1 MKSKAEVAAT
11 VKTFVTDLKT
21 YWNHPRPGE
30 YVSNK
35 EFLFFA
41 LGSGG
46 SNNAQYTG
54 GNLSFAASCLF
65 VGAIYGLRM
74 MDFAMLGI
82 VNMVLN
88 YLFQPISMIITDNL
102 GRPPKKTMRMIHG
115 ASLAFVVVGIACFFV
130 PQAPFES
137 FMPALPQVL
146 GTKFLVQVLST
157 YYNIL
162 VYRTLSPKFGKY
174 RCWIV
179 AGILPYMAVL
189 MLLVLFPYNQLSYN
203 DKFWVMNLMFAIW
216 GTFGSCFAQA
226 NNVQNVITPNT
237 NERTRIISIGSFIS
251 GLFPSIY
258 NIIWP
263 VAAAAVGGLTN
274 IRTYRLIVPIM
285 VLAMVPFTLF
295 LAFGCKDRVIQEQD
309 HKPEVNMR
317 KGFKEVLRNK
327 YLWITNIST
336 WITTFSTGA
345 INIVNMLIIYSMR
358 QDWFQGIM
366 SSILGTAYTPGMLLS
381 PWLIKK
387 FGKKRLMLFCKYM
400 NVFCSLLSVAGVYMN
415 SLVIIV
421 ISQYLATMLGSVMT
435 IITTSMS
442 ADIWDYQQYI
452 SGERLDGCMGIFSYL
467 ASPVTTLAAMVVPT
481 LYGLFGFTS
490 DWNILFDGGIRNR
503 IFIVTIVLTALTG
516 LLSAIPY
523 HFYDMTEQRHEEMMD
538 ELRKRAEAKDR
549 DQVQEASQTSENAA
563 ESV

>member
-1 MKSKAEVAAT
+1 MKSKAEIVGT
-11 VKTFVTDLKT
+11 VKTFVKDLKT
-21 YWNHPRPGE
+21 YWDKPRPGE

-35 EFLFFA
+35 EFLYFI

-46 SNNAQYTG
+46 SNNAMNTG
-54 GNLSFAASCLF
+54 ANLTFTASCLF

-74 MDFAMLGI
+74 MDFAMLGV

-88 YLFQPISMIITDNL
+88 YLFQPITMIITDNL
-102 GRPPKKTMRMIHG
+102 GRPPKKTMRLINW

-130 PQAPFES
+130 PQTPFEG
-137 FMPALPQVL
+137 FMPALPQVI
-146 GTKFLVQVLST
+146 GTKFLVQVLTT

-162 VYRTLSPKFGKY
+162 VYRKLSPKFGKY
-174 RCWIV
+174 RCWVV
-179 AGILPYMAVL
+179 AGILPYMVVL
-189 MLLVLFPYNQLSYN
+189 MLLVLFPYNELSYN
-203 DKFWVMNLMFAIW
+203 DKFWVMNLMFAVW
-216 GTFGSCFAQA
+216 TTFATCFAQSA
-226 NNVQNVITPNT
+226 NVQNVITPNT

-251 GLFPSIY
+251 SLLPSIY

-263 VAAAAVGGLTN
+263 VAAAAAGGLTS
-274 IRTYRLIVPIM
+274 IRTYRIVLPIM
-285 VLAMVPFTLF
+285 LFAMVPFTLF
-295 LAFGCKDRVIQEQD
+295 LAFGCKDRVIQEED
-309 HKPEVNMR
+309 HKPEINMR

-327 YLWITNIST
+327 YLWITNVSS

-345 INIVNMLIIYSMR
+345 INIVNMLIIYAMR
-358 QDWFQGIM
+358 QDWFMGIM
-366 SSILGTAYTPGMLLS
+366 STILGTAYTPGMLLS

-400 NVFCSLLSVAGVYMN
+400 TVACSLLSVAGVYMN

-421 ISQYLATMLGSVMT
+421 ISQYLVTMLASVMSIVT
-435 IITTSMS
+435 PSMT

-452 SGERLDGCMGIFSYL
+452 SGERLDGCMGIFGYL
-467 ASPVTTLAAMVVPT
+467 ASPVTTVAAMVVPT
-481 LYGLFGFTS
+481 IYGMFGFTS
-490 DWNILFDGGIRNR
+490 DWNILFDGDIRNR
-503 IFIVTIVLTALTG
+503 IFIVTIVLTAVTG

-538 ELRKRAEAKDR
+538 ELRARAEVKNHEHAQPETADNI
-549 DQVQEASQTSENAA
+549 T

>member
-21 YWNHPRPGE
+21 YWNKPRPGE

-35 EFLFFA
+35 EFLFFV

-54 GNLSFAASCLF
+54 GNLTFTASCLF

-115 ASLAFVVVGIACFFV
+115 ASLAFVVAGIACFFI
-130 PQAPFES
+130 PQTPFES

-146 GTKFLVQVLST
+146 GTKFLVQVLTT

-162 VYRTLSPKFGKY
+162 VYRMLSPKFGKY

-179 AGILPYMAVL
+179 AGILPYMATM
-189 MLLVLFPYNQLSYN
+189 MLLVLFPYNRLSYN

-216 GTFGSCFAQA
+216 STFGSCFAQA

-285 VLAMVPFTLF
+285 VLVMVPFTLF

-309 HKPEVNMR
+309 HKPEINMR

-400 NVFCSLLSVAGVYMN
+400 NVLCSLLSVAGVYMN
-415 SLVIIV
+415 SLVLIV

-435 IITTSMS
+435 IITTSMN

-481 LYGLFGFTS
+481 IYGLFGFTS

-549 DQVQEASQTSENAA
+549 SHVQDKTQTSESAA

>member
-1 MKSKAEVAAT
+1 MKSKAEIVGT
-11 VKTFVTDLKT
+11 LKTFVTDLKT
-21 YWNHPRPGE
+21 YWDKPRPGE

-35 EFLFFA
+35 EFLYFI

-46 SNNAQYTG
+46 SNNAMNTG
-54 GNLSFAASCLF
+54 ANLTFTASCLF

-74 MDFAMLGI
+74 MNFAMLGV

-88 YLFQPISMIITDNL
+88 YLFQPITMIITDNL
-102 GRPPKKTMRMIHG
+102 GRPPKKTMRLINW

-130 PQAPFES
+130 PQTPFEG
-137 FMPALPQVL
+137 FMPALPQVI
-146 GTKFLVQVLST
+146 GTKFLVQVLTT

-162 VYRTLSPKFGKY
+162 VYRKLSPKFGKY
-174 RCWIV
+174 RCWVV
-179 AGILPYMAVL
+179 AGILPYMVVL
-189 MLLVLFPYNQLSYN
+189 MLLVLFPYNELSYN
-203 DKFWVMNLMFAIW
+203 DKFWVMNLMFAVW
-216 GTFGSCFAQA
+216 TTFATCFAQSA
-226 NNVQNVITPNT
+226 NVQNVITPNT

-251 GLFPSIY
+251 SLLPSIY

-263 VAAAAVGGLTN
+263 VAAAAAGGLTS
-274 IRTYRLIVPIM
+274 IRTYRIVLPIM
-285 VLAMVPFTLF
+285 LFAMVPFTLF
-295 LAFGCKDRVIQEQD
+295 LAFGCKDRVIQEED
-309 HKPEVNMR
+309 HKPEINMR

-327 YLWITNIST
+327 YLWITNVSS

-345 INIVNMLIIYSMR
+345 INIVNMLIIYAMR
-358 QDWFQGIM
+358 QDWFMGIM
-366 SSILGTAYTPGMLLS
+366 STILGTAYTPGMLLS

-400 NVFCSLLSVAGVYMN
+400 TVACSLLSVAGVYMN

-421 ISQYLATMLGSVMT
+421 ISQYLVTMLASVMSIVT
-435 IITTSMS
+435 PSMT

-452 SGERLDGCMGIFSYL
+452 SGERLDGCMGIFGYL
-467 ASPVTTLAAMVVPT
+467 ASPVTTVAAMVVPT
-481 LYGLFGFTS
+481 IYGMFGFTS
-490 DWNILFDGGIRNR
+490 DWNILFDGDIRNR
-503 IFIVTIVLTALTG
+503 IFIVTIVLTAVTG

-538 ELRKRAEAKDR
+538 ELRARAEVKNHEHAQPETADNI
-549 DQVQEASQTSENAA
+549 T

>member
-1 MKSKAEVAAT
+1 MKTRAEITAG
-11 VKTFVTDLKT
+11 VKTFFTDLKT
-21 YWNHPRPGE
+21 YWNKPRPGE

-35 EFLFFA
+35 EFLYFV

-54 GNLSFAASCLF
+54 GNLSFTAGCLF
-65 VGAIYGLRM
+65 VGAIYGLKM

-82 VNMVLN
+82 VNMILN
-88 YLFQPISMIITDNL
+88 YLFQPITMIITDNL
-102 GRPPKKTMRMIHG
+102 GRPPKKTMRLINF
-115 ASLAFVVVGIACFFV
+115 ATFVFAAVGIICFFI
-130 PQAPFES
+130 PQALFEG

-146 GTKFLVQVLST
+146 GTKFLVQVITT

-162 VYRTLSPKFGKY
+162 VYRKLSLKFGKY

-189 MLLVLFPYNQLSYN
+189 LLLVMFPYNQLSYN
-203 DKFWVMNLMFAIW
+203 DKFWVMNLMFAVW
-216 GTFGSCFAQA
+216 TAFSTCFAQA
-226 NNVQNVITPNT
+226 PSVQNVITPNT

-251 GLFPSIY
+251 GLFPSLY

-274 IRTYRLIVPIM
+274 IRTYRIILPIM
-285 VLAMVPFTLF
+285 ILAMVPFTLF
-295 LAFGCKDRVIQEQD
+295 LAFGCKDRVIQEED
-309 HKPEVNMR
+309 HKPEINMK

-327 YLWITNIST
+327 YLWITNTST
-336 WITTFSTGA
+336 WITTFSSGA
-345 INIVNMLIIYSMR
+345 INIVNMLIIYAMR
-358 QDWFQGIM
+358 QDWFMGIM

-400 NVFCSLLSVAGVYMN
+400 NVVCSLLSVAGVYLN

-435 IITTSMS
+435 IITTSMN

-467 ASPVTTLAAMVVPT
+467 ASPVTTLAAMVVPAI
-481 LYGLFGFTS
+481 YAMFGFTS
-490 DWNILFDGGIRNR
+490 DWNILFDGDIRNR
-503 IFIVTIVLTALTG
+503 IFIVTIVLTAATG

-523 HFYDMTEQRHEEMMD
+523 HFYDLTEKRHEEMMD
-538 ELRKRAEAKDR
+538 ELRARAQSKNL
-549 DQVQEASQTSENAA
+549 ENMRTETELLENNA
-563 ESV
+563 EYV

>member
-189 MLLVLFPYNQLSYN
+189 MLLVLFPYNRHSYN

-503 IFIVTIVLTALTG
+503 I
-516 LLSAIPY
+516 LS
-523 HFYDMTEQRHEEMMD
+523 
-538 ELRKRAEAKDR
+538 
-549 DQVQEASQTSENAA
+549 
-563 ESV
+563 

>member
-189 MLLVLFPYNQLSYN
+189 MLLVLFPYNRLSYN

-400 NVFCSLLSVAGVYMN
+400 NVFCTLLSVAGVYMN

-516 LLSAIPY
+516 LLSAVPY
-523 HFYDMTEQRHEEMMD
+523 HFYDLTEQRHEEMMD

-549 DQVQEASQTSENAA
+549 GQVQEASQSSESAA

>member
-400 NVFCSLLSVAGVYMN
+400 NVLCSLLSVAGVYMN

-516 LLSAIPY
+516 LLSAVPY
-523 HFYDMTEQRHEEMMD
+523 HFYDLTEQRHEEMMD

-549 DQVQEASQTSENAA
+549 GQVQEASQSSESAA

>member
-1 MKSKAEVAAT
+1 MKSKAEIVGT

-21 YWNHPRPGE
+21 YWDKPRPGE

-35 EFLFFA
+35 EFLYFI

-46 SNNAQYTG
+46 SNNAMNTG
-54 GNLSFAASCLF
+54 ANLTFTASCLF

-74 MDFAMLGI
+74 MDFAMLGV

-88 YLFQPISMIITDNL
+88 YLFQPITMIITDNL
-102 GRPPKKTMRMIHG
+102 GRPPKKTMRLINW

-130 PQAPFES
+130 PQTPFES
-137 FMPALPQVL
+137 FMPALPQVI
-146 GTKFLVQVLST
+146 GTKFLVQVLTT

-162 VYRTLSPKFGKY
+162 VYRKLSPKFGKY
-174 RCWIV
+174 RCWVV
-179 AGILPYMAVL
+179 AGILPYMVVL
-189 MLLVLFPYNQLSYN
+189 MLLVLFPYNELSYN
-203 DKFWVMNLMFAIW
+203 DKFWVMNLMFAVW
-216 GTFGSCFAQA
+216 TTFATCFAQSA
-226 NNVQNVITPNT
+226 NVQNVITPNT

-251 GLFPSIY
+251 SLLPSIY

-263 VAAAAVGGLTN
+263 VAAAAAGGLTS
-274 IRTYRLIVPIM
+274 IRTYRIVLPIM
-285 VLAMVPFTLF
+285 LFAMVPFTLF
-295 LAFGCKDRVIQEQD
+295 LAFGCKDRVIQEED
-309 HKPEVNMR
+309 HKPEINMR

-327 YLWITNIST
+327 YLWITNVSS
-336 WITTFSTGA
+336 WITTFSAGA
-345 INIVNMLIIYSMR
+345 INIVNMLIIYAMR
-358 QDWFQGIM
+358 QDWFMGIM
-366 SSILGTAYTPGMLLS
+366 STILGTAYTPGMLLS

-400 NVFCSLLSVAGVYMN
+400 TVACSLLSVAGVYMN

-421 ISQYLATMLGSVMT
+421 ISQYLVTMLASVMSIVT
-435 IITTSMS
+435 PSMT

-452 SGERLDGCMGIFSYL
+452 SGERLDGCMGIFGYL
-467 ASPVTTLAAMVVPT
+467 ASPVTTVAAMVVPT
-481 LYGLFGFTS
+481 IYGMFGFTS
-490 DWNILFDGGIRNR
+490 DWNILFDGDIRNR
-503 IFIVTIVLTALTG
+503 IFIVTIVLTAVTG

-538 ELRKRAEAKDR
+538 ELRARAEVKNHEHAQPETADNI
-549 DQVQEASQTSENAA
+549 T

>member
-1 MKSKAEVAAT
+1 MKSKAEVTAT

-516 LLSAIPY
+516 LLSAVPY
-523 HFYDMTEQRHEEMMD
+523 HFYDLTEQRHEEMMD

>member
-21 YWNHPRPGE
+21 YWNKPRPGE

-35 EFLFFA
+35 EFLFFV

-54 GNLSFAASCLF
+54 GNLTFTASCLF
-65 VGAIYGLRM
+65 IGAIYGLRM

-88 YLFQPISMIITDNL
+88 YLFQPITMIITDNL

-115 ASLAFVVVGIACFFV
+115 ASLAFVVAGIACFFI

-146 GTKFLVQVLST
+146 GTKFLVQVLTT

-162 VYRTLSPKFGKY
+162 VYRMLSPKFGKY

-179 AGILPYMAVL
+179 AGILPYMATM

-309 HKPEVNMR
+309 HKPEINMR

-400 NVFCSLLSVAGVYMN
+400 NVLCSLLSVAGVYMN
-415 SLVIIV
+415 SLVLIV

-435 IITTSMS
+435 IITTSMN

-481 LYGLFGFTS
+481 IYGLFGFTS

-549 DQVQEASQTSENAA
+549 SHVQDKTQTSESAA

>member
-115 ASLAFVVVGIACFFV
+115 ASLAFVVVGIACFFI

-189 MLLVLFPYNQLSYN
+189 MLLVLFPYNRLSYN

-400 NVFCSLLSVAGVYMN
+400 NVFCTLLSVAGVYMN

-516 LLSAIPY
+516 LLSAVPY
-523 HFYDMTEQRHEEMMD
+523 HFYDLTEQRHEEMMD

-549 DQVQEASQTSENAA
+549 GQVQEASQTSENAA

>member
-1 MKSKAEVAAT
+1 MKSKAEIVGT

-21 YWNHPRPGE
+21 YWDKPRPGE

-35 EFLFFA
+35 EFLYFI

-46 SNNAQYTG
+46 SNNAMNTG
-54 GNLSFAASCLF
+54 ANLTFTASCLF

-88 YLFQPISMIITDNL
+88 YLFQPITMIITDNL
-102 GRPPKKTMRMIHG
+102 GRPPKKTMRLINW

-130 PQAPFES
+130 PQTPFEG
-137 FMPALPQVL
+137 FMPALPQVI
-146 GTKFLVQVLST
+146 GTKFLVQVLTT

-162 VYRTLSPKFGKY
+162 VYRKLSPKFGKY
-174 RCWIV
+174 RCWVV
-179 AGILPYMAVL
+179 AGILPYMVVL
-189 MLLVLFPYNQLSYN
+189 MLLVLFPYNELSYN
-203 DKFWVMNLMFAIW
+203 DKFWVMNLMFAVW
-216 GTFGSCFAQA
+216 TTFATCFAQSA
-226 NNVQNVITPNT
+226 NVQNVITPNT

-251 GLFPSIY
+251 SLLPSIY

-263 VAAAAVGGLTN
+263 VAAAAAGGLTS
-274 IRTYRLIVPIM
+274 IRTYRIVLPIM
-285 VLAMVPFTLF
+285 LFAMVPFTLF
-295 LAFGCKDRVIQEQD
+295 LAFGCKDRVIQEEN
-309 HKPEVNMR
+309 HKPEINMR

-327 YLWITNIST
+327 YLWITNVSS

-345 INIVNMLIIYSMR
+345 INIVNMLIIYAMR
-358 QDWFQGIM
+358 QDWFMGIM
-366 SSILGTAYTPGMLLS
+366 STILGTAYTPGMLLS

-400 NVFCSLLSVAGVYMN
+400 TVVCSLLSVAGVYMN

-421 ISQYLATMLGSVMT
+421 ISQYLVTMLASVMSIVT
-435 IITTSMS
+435 PSMT

-452 SGERLDGCMGIFSYL
+452 SGERLDGCMGIFGYL
-467 ASPVTTLAAMVVPT
+467 ASPVTTVAAMVVPT
-481 LYGLFGFTS
+481 IYGMFGFTS
-490 DWNILFDGGIRNR
+490 DWNILFDGDIRNR
-503 IFIVTIVLTALTG
+503 IFIVTIVLTAVTG

-538 ELRKRAEAKDR
+538 ELRARAKVKNHEHAQPETADNI
-549 DQVQEASQTSENAA
+549 T

>member
-1 MKSKAEVAAT
+1 MKSKAEIAGA

-21 YWNHPRPGE
+21 YWNKPRPGE

-35 EFLFFA
+35 EFLFFV

-54 GNLSFAASCLF
+54 GNLAFSASCLF

-82 VNMVLN
+82 VNMLLN
-88 YLFQPISMIITDNL
+88 YLFQPIGMIITDNL
-102 GRPPKKTMRMIHG
+102 GRPPKKTMRLIHL
-115 ASLAFVVVGIACFFV
+115 AELAFVVLGIACFFI
-130 PQAPFES
+130 PQEPFEG

-146 GTKFLVQVLST
+146 GTKFLTQVLAT

-162 VYRTLSPKFGKY
+162 VYRRLSPKFGKY

-189 MLLVLFPYNQLSYN
+189 MLLVMFPYNQLSYN

-216 GTFGSCFAQA
+216 GTFGSCFAQSGS
-226 NNVQNVITPNT
+226 VQNVITPNT

-263 VAAAAVGGLTN
+263 VAAAAVGGLTS
-274 IRTYRLIVPIM
+274 IRTYRIIVPVM
-285 VLAMVPFTLF
+285 VLAMIPFTLF
-295 LAFGCKDRVIQEQD
+295 LAFGCKDRVIQEED

-327 YLWITNIST
+327 YLWITNISS

-345 INIVNMLIIYSMR
+345 INIINMLIIYSMR

-400 NVFCSLLSVAGVYMN
+400 NVICSLLSVAGVYMN

-435 IITTSMS
+435 IVSTSMT

-452 SGERLDGCMGIFSYL
+452 SGERLDGCMGIFGYL
-467 ASPVTTLAAMVVPT
+467 ASPVTTLAAMVVPAV
-481 LYGLFGFTS
+481 YGMFGFTS
-490 DWNILFDGGIRNR
+490 DWNILFDSTIRNE
-503 IFIVTIVLTALTG
+503 IFIVTIVLSGVTG
-516 LLSAIPY
+516 VLSAIPY
-523 HFYDMTEQRHEEMMD
+523 HFYDLTEKRHEEMMG
-538 ELRKRAEAKDR
+538 ELRERAEAKN
-549 DQVQEASQTSENAA
+549 QEHKQISSET
-563 ESV
+563 EEKITETV

>member
-1 MKSKAEVAAT
+1 MKSKAEIVGT

-21 YWNHPRPGE
+21 YWDKPRPGE

-35 EFLFFA
+35 EFLYFI

-46 SNNAQYTG
+46 SNNAMNTG
-54 GNLSFAASCLF
+54 ANLTFTASCLF

-74 MDFAMLGI
+74 MDFAMLGV

-88 YLFQPISMIITDNL
+88 YLFQPITMIITDNL
-102 GRPPKKTMRMIHG
+102 GRPPKKTMRLINW

-130 PQAPFES
+130 PQTPFEG
-137 FMPALPQVL
+137 FMPALPQVI
-146 GTKFLVQVLST
+146 GTKFLVQVLTT

-162 VYRTLSPKFGKY
+162 VYRKLSPKFGKY
-174 RCWIV
+174 RCWVV
-179 AGILPYMAVL
+179 AGILPYMVVL
-189 MLLVLFPYNQLSYN
+189 MLLVLFPYNELSYN
-203 DKFWVMNLMFAIW
+203 DKFWVMNLMFAVW
-216 GTFGSCFAQA
+216 TTFATCFAQSA
-226 NNVQNVITPNT
+226 NVQNVITPNT

-251 GLFPSIY
+251 SLLPSIY

-263 VAAAAVGGLTN
+263 VAAAAAGGLTS
-274 IRTYRLIVPIM
+274 IRTYRIVLPIM
-285 VLAMVPFTLF
+285 LFAMVPFTLF
-295 LAFGCKDRVIQEQD
+295 LAFGCKDRVIQEED
-309 HKPEVNMR
+309 HKPEINMR

-327 YLWITNIST
+327 YLWITNVSS

-345 INIVNMLIIYSMR
+345 INIVNMLIIYAMR
-358 QDWFQGIM
+358 QDWFMGIM
-366 SSILGTAYTPGMLLS
+366 STILGTAYTPGMLLS

-400 NVFCSLLSVAGVYMN
+400 TVACSLLSVAGVYMN

-421 ISQYLATMLGSVMT
+421 ISQYLVTMLASVMSIVT
-435 IITTSMS
+435 PSMT

-467 ASPVTTLAAMVVPT
+467 ASPVTTVAAMVVPT
-481 LYGLFGFTS
+481 IYGMFGFTS
-490 DWNILFDGGIRNR
+490 DWNILFDGDIRNR
-503 IFIVTIVLTALTG
+503 IFIVTIVLTAVTG

-523 HFYDMTEQRHEEMMD
+523 HFYDMTEQCHEEMMD
-538 ELRKRAEAKDR
+538 ELRARAEVKNHEHAQPETADNI
-549 DQVQEASQTSENAA
+549 T
-563 ESV
+563 ESI

>member
-1 MKSKAEVAAT
+1 MKSKAEVTAT

-189 MLLVLFPYNQLSYN
+189 MLLVLFPYNRLSYN

-295 LAFGCKDRVIQEQD
+295 LVFGCKDRVIQEQD

-387 FGKKRLMLFCKYM
+387 FGKKRLMLFCKYI
-400 NVFCSLLSVAGVYMN
+400 NVLCSLLSVAGVYMN

-516 LLSAIPY
+516 LLSAVPY
-523 HFYDMTEQRHEEMMD
+523 HFYDLTEQRHEEMMD

-549 DQVQEASQTSENAA
+549 GQVQEASQSSESAA

>member
-1 MKSKAEVAAT
+1 MKSKAEIVGT

-21 YWNHPRPGE
+21 YWDKPRPGE

-35 EFLFFA
+35 EFLYFI

-46 SNNAQYTG
+46 SNNAMNTG
-54 GNLSFAASCLF
+54 ANLTFTASCLF

-88 YLFQPISMIITDNL
+88 YLFQPITMIITDNL
-102 GRPPKKTMRMIHG
+102 GRPPKKTMRLINW
-115 ASLAFVVVGIACFFV
+115 ASLAFVLVGIACFFV
-130 PQAPFES
+130 PQTPFEG
-137 FMPALPQVL
+137 FMPALPQVI
-146 GTKFLVQVLST
+146 GTKFLVQVLTT

-162 VYRTLSPKFGKY
+162 VYRKLSPKFGKY
-174 RCWIV
+174 RCWVV
-179 AGILPYMAVL
+179 AGILPYMVVL
-189 MLLVLFPYNQLSYN
+189 MLLVLFPYNELSYN
-203 DKFWVMNLMFAIW
+203 DKFWVMNLMFAVW
-216 GTFGSCFAQA
+216 TTFATCFAQSA
-226 NNVQNVITPNT
+226 NVQNVITPNT

-251 GLFPSIY
+251 SLLPSIY

-263 VAAAAVGGLTN
+263 VAAAAAGGLTS
-274 IRTYRLIVPIM
+274 IRTYRIVLPIM
-285 VLAMVPFTLF
+285 LFAMVPFTLF
-295 LAFGCKDRVIQEQD
+295 LAFGCKDRVIQEED
-309 HKPEVNMR
+309 HKPEINMR

-327 YLWITNIST
+327 YLWITNVSS

-345 INIVNMLIIYSMR
+345 INIVNMLIIYAMR
-358 QDWFQGIM
+358 QDWFMGIM
-366 SSILGTAYTPGMLLS
+366 STILGTAYTPGMLLS

-400 NVFCSLLSVAGVYMN
+400 TVACSLLSVAGVYMN

-421 ISQYLATMLGSVMT
+421 ISQYLVTMLASVMSIVT
-435 IITTSMS
+435 PSMT

-452 SGERLDGCMGIFSYL
+452 SGERLDGCMGIFGYL
-467 ASPVTTLAAMVVPT
+467 ASPVTTVAAMVVPT
-481 LYGLFGFTS
+481 IYGMFGFTS
-490 DWNILFDGGIRNR
+490 DWNILFDGDIRNR
-503 IFIVTIVLTALTG
+503 IFIVTIVLTAVTG

-538 ELRKRAEAKDR
+538 ELRARAEVKNHEHAQPETADNI
-549 DQVQEASQTSENAA
+549 T

>member
-1 MKSKAEVAAT
+1 MKSKAEIVGT
-11 VKTFVTDLKT
+11 VKTFVKDLKT
-21 YWNHPRPGE
+21 YWDKPRPGE

-35 EFLFFA
+35 EFLYFI

-46 SNNAQYTG
+46 SNNAMNTG
-54 GNLSFAASCLF
+54 ANLTFTASCLF

-74 MDFAMLGI
+74 MDFAMLGV

-88 YLFQPISMIITDNL
+88 YLFQPITMIITDNL
-102 GRPPKKTMRMIHG
+102 GRPPKKTMRLINW

-130 PQAPFES
+130 PQTPFEG
-137 FMPALPQVL
+137 FMPALPQVI
-146 GTKFLVQVLST
+146 GTKFLVQVLTT

-162 VYRTLSPKFGKY
+162 VYRKLSPKFGKY
-174 RCWIV
+174 RCWVV
-179 AGILPYMAVL
+179 AGILPYMVVL
-189 MLLVLFPYNQLSYN
+189 MLLVLFPYNELSYN
-203 DKFWVMNLMFAIW
+203 DKFWVMNLMFAVW
-216 GTFGSCFAQA
+216 TTFATCFAQSA
-226 NNVQNVITPNT
+226 NVQNVITPNT

-251 GLFPSIY
+251 SLLPSIY

-263 VAAAAVGGLTN
+263 VAAAAAGGLTS
-274 IRTYRLIVPIM
+274 IRTYRIVLPIM
-285 VLAMVPFTLF
+285 LFAMVPFTLF
-295 LAFGCKDRVIQEQD
+295 LAFGCKDRVIQEED
-309 HKPEVNMR
+309 HKPEINMR
-317 KGFKEVLRNK
+317 KGFREVLRNK
-327 YLWITNIST
+327 YLWITNVSS

-345 INIVNMLIIYSMR
+345 INIVNMLIIYAMR
-358 QDWFQGIM
+358 QDWFMGIM
-366 SSILGTAYTPGMLLS
+366 STILGTAYTPGMLLS

-400 NVFCSLLSVAGVYMN
+400 TVACSLLSVAGVYMN

-421 ISQYLATMLGSVMT
+421 ISQYLVTMLASVMSIVT
-435 IITTSMS
+435 PSMT

-467 ASPVTTLAAMVVPT
+467 ASPVTTVAAMVVPT
-481 LYGLFGFTS
+481 IYGMFGFTS
-490 DWNILFDGGIRNR
+490 DWNILFDGDIRNR
-503 IFIVTIVLTALTG
+503 IFIVTIVLTAVTG

-538 ELRKRAEAKDR
+538 ELRARAEVKNHEHAQPETADNI
-549 DQVQEASQTSENAA
+549 T

>member
-1 MKSKAEVAAT
+1 MKSKAEIVGT

-21 YWNHPRPGE
+21 YWDKPRPGE

-35 EFLFFA
+35 EFLYFI

-46 SNNAQYTG
+46 SNNAMNTG
-54 GNLSFAASCLF
+54 ANLTFTASCLF

-74 MDFAMLGI
+74 MDFAMLGV

-88 YLFQPISMIITDNL
+88 YLFQPITMIITDNL
-102 GRPPKKTMRMIHG
+102 GRPPKKTMRLINW

-130 PQAPFES
+130 PQTPFEG
-137 FMPALPQVL
+137 FMPALPQVI
-146 GTKFLVQVLST
+146 GTKFLVQVLTT

-162 VYRTLSPKFGKY
+162 VYRKLSPKFGKY
-174 RCWIV
+174 RCWVV
-179 AGILPYMAVL
+179 AGILPYMVVL
-189 MLLVLFPYNQLSYN
+189 MLLVLFPYNELSYN
-203 DKFWVMNLMFAIW
+203 DKFWVMNLMFAVW
-216 GTFGSCFAQA
+216 TTFATCFAQSA
-226 NNVQNVITPNT
+226 NVQNVITPNT

-251 GLFPSIY
+251 SLLPSIY

-263 VAAAAVGGLTN
+263 VAAAAAGGLTS
-274 IRTYRLIVPIM
+274 IRTYRIVLPIM
-285 VLAMVPFTLF
+285 LFAMVPFTLF
-295 LAFGCKDRVIQEQD
+295 LAFGCKDRVIQEEN
-309 HKPEVNMR
+309 HKPEINMR

-327 YLWITNIST
+327 YLWITNVSS

-345 INIVNMLIIYSMR
+345 INIVNMLIIYAMR
-358 QDWFQGIM
+358 QDWFMGIM
-366 SSILGTAYTPGMLLS
+366 STILGTAYTPGMLLS

-400 NVFCSLLSVAGVYMN
+400 TVVCSLLSVAGVYMN

-421 ISQYLATMLGSVMT
+421 ISQYLVTMLASVMSIVT
-435 IITTSMS
+435 PSMT

-452 SGERLDGCMGIFSYL
+452 SGERLDGCMGIFGYL
-467 ASPVTTLAAMVVPT
+467 ASPVTTVAAMVVPT
-481 LYGLFGFTS
+481 IYGMFGFTS
-490 DWNILFDGGIRNR
+490 DWNILFDGDIRNR
-503 IFIVTIVLTALTG
+503 IFIVTIVLTAVTG

-538 ELRKRAEAKDR
+538 ELRARAEVKNHEHTQPETADNI
-549 DQVQEASQTSENAA
+549 T

>member
-1 MKSKAEVAAT
+1 MKSKAEIVGT

-21 YWNHPRPGE
+21 YWDKPRPGE

-35 EFLFFA
+35 EFLYFI

-46 SNNAQYTG
+46 SNNAMNTG
-54 GNLSFAASCLF
+54 ANLTFTASCLF

-74 MDFAMLGI
+74 MDFAMLGV

-88 YLFQPISMIITDNL
+88 YLFQPITMIITDNL
-102 GRPPKKTMRMIHG
+102 GRPPKKTMRLINW

-130 PQAPFES
+130 PQTPFEG
-137 FMPALPQVL
+137 FMPALPQVI
-146 GTKFLVQVLST
+146 GTKFLVQVLTT

-162 VYRTLSPKFGKY
+162 VYRKLSPKFGKY
-174 RCWIV
+174 RCWVV
-179 AGILPYMAVL
+179 AGILPYMVVL
-189 MLLVLFPYNQLSYN
+189 MLLVLFPYNELSYN
-203 DKFWVMNLMFAIW
+203 DKFWVMNLMFAVW
-216 GTFGSCFAQA
+216 TTFATCFAQSA
-226 NNVQNVITPNT
+226 NVQNVITPNT

-251 GLFPSIY
+251 SLLPSIY

-263 VAAAAVGGLTN
+263 VAAAAAGGLTS
-274 IRTYRLIVPIM
+274 IRTYRIVLPIM
-285 VLAMVPFTLF
+285 LFAMVPFTLF
-295 LAFGCKDRVIQEQD
+295 LAFGCKDRVIQEEN
-309 HKPEVNMR
+309 HKPEINMR

-327 YLWITNIST
+327 YLWITNVSS

-345 INIVNMLIIYSMR
+345 INIVNMLIIYAMR
-358 QDWFQGIM
+358 QDWFMGIM
-366 SSILGTAYTPGMLLS
+366 STILGTAYTPGMLLS

-400 NVFCSLLSVAGVYMN
+400 TVACSLLSVAGVYMD

-421 ISQYLATMLGSVMT
+421 ISQYLVTMLASVMSIVT
-435 IITTSMS
+435 PSMT

-452 SGERLDGCMGIFSYL
+452 SGERLDGCMGIFGYL
-467 ASPVTTLAAMVVPT
+467 ASPVTTVAAMVVPT
-481 LYGLFGFTS
+481 IYGMFGFTS
-490 DWNILFDGGIRNR
+490 DWNILFDGDIRNR
-503 IFIVTIVLTALTG
+503 IFIVTIVLTAVTG

-538 ELRKRAEAKDR
+538 ELRARAEVKNHEHAQPETADNI
-549 DQVQEASQTSENAA
+549 T

>member
-1 MKSKAEVAAT
+1 MKSRAEVVAT

-21 YWNHPRPGE
+21 YWDKPRPGE

-35 EFLFFA
+35 EFLFFV

-88 YLFQPISMIITDNL
+88 YLFQPITMIITDNL

-189 MLLVLFPYNQLSYN
+189 MLLVLFPYNRLSYN

-263 VAAAAVGGLTN
+263 VAAAPVGGLTN

-400 NVFCSLLSVAGVYMN
+400 NVLCSLLSVAGVYMN

-503 IFIVTIVLTALTG
+503 IFIVTIVLTAVTG

-523 HFYDMTEQRHEEMMD
+523 HFYDMTERRHEEMMD
-538 ELRKRAEAKDR
+538 ELRARAAEKDRAHETALAEA
-549 DQVQEASQTSENAA
+549 SENAS

>member
-1 MKSKAEVAAT
+1 MKSKAEIVGT

-21 YWNHPRPGE
+21 YWDKPRPGE

-35 EFLFFA
+35 EFLYFI

-46 SNNAQYTG
+46 SNNAMNTG
-54 GNLSFAASCLF
+54 ANLTFTASCLF

-74 MDFAMLGI
+74 MDFAMLGV

-88 YLFQPISMIITDNL
+88 YLFQPITMIITDNL
-102 GRPPKKTMRMIHG
+102 GRPPKKTMRLINW

-130 PQAPFES
+130 PQTPFED
-137 FMPALPQVL
+137 FMPALPQVI
-146 GTKFLVQVLST
+146 GTKFLVQVLTT

-162 VYRTLSPKFGKY
+162 VYRKLSPKFGKY
-174 RCWIV
+174 RCWVV
-179 AGILPYMAVL
+179 AGILPYMVVL
-189 MLLVLFPYNQLSYN
+189 MLLVLFPYNELSYN
-203 DKFWVMNLMFAIW
+203 DKFWVMNLMFSVW
-216 GTFGSCFAQA
+216 TTFATCFAQSA
-226 NNVQNVITPNT
+226 NVQNVITPNT

-251 GLFPSIY
+251 SLLPSIY

-263 VAAAAVGGLTN
+263 VAAAAAGGLTS
-274 IRTYRLIVPIM
+274 IRTYRIVLPIM
-285 VLAMVPFTLF
+285 LFAMVPFTLF
-295 LAFGCKDRVIQEQD
+295 LAFGCKDRVIQEED
-309 HKPEVNMR
+309 HKPEINMR

-327 YLWITNIST
+327 YLWITNVSS

-345 INIVNMLIIYSMR
+345 INIVNMLIIYAMR
-358 QDWFQGIM
+358 QDWFMGIM
-366 SSILGTAYTPGMLLS
+366 STILGTAYTPGMLLS

-400 NVFCSLLSVAGVYMN
+400 TVACSLLSVAGVYMN

-421 ISQYLATMLGSVMT
+421 ISQYLVTMLASVMSIVT
-435 IITTSMS
+435 PSMT

-452 SGERLDGCMGIFSYL
+452 SGERLDGCMGIFGYL
-467 ASPVTTLAAMVVPT
+467 ASPVTTVAAMVVPT
-481 LYGLFGFTS
+481 IYGMFGFTS
-490 DWNILFDGGIRNR
+490 DWNILFDGDIRNR
-503 IFIVTIVLTALTG
+503 IFIVTIVLTAVTG

-538 ELRKRAEAKDR
+538 ELRARAEVKNHEHAQPETADNI
-549 DQVQEASQTSENAA
+549 T

>member
-1 MKSKAEVAAT
+1 MKSKAEIVGT

-21 YWNHPRPGE
+21 HWDKPRPGE

-35 EFLFFA
+35 EFLYFI

-46 SNNAQYTG
+46 SNNAMNTG
-54 GNLSFAASCLF
+54 ANLTFTASCLF

-74 MDFAMLGI
+74 MDFAMLGV

-88 YLFQPISMIITDNL
+88 YLFQPITMIITDNL
-102 GRPPKKTMRMIHG
+102 GRPPKKTMRLINW

-130 PQAPFES
+130 PQTPFES
-137 FMPALPQVL
+137 FMPALPQVI
-146 GTKFLVQVLST
+146 GTKFLVQVLTT

-162 VYRTLSPKFGKY
+162 VYRKLSPKFGKY
-174 RCWIV
+174 RCWVV
-179 AGILPYMAVL
+179 AGILPYMVVL
-189 MLLVLFPYNQLSYN
+189 MLLVLFPYNELSYN
-203 DKFWVMNLMFAIW
+203 DKFWVMNLMFAVW
-216 GTFGSCFAQA
+216 TTFATCFAQSA
-226 NNVQNVITPNT
+226 NVQNVITPNT

-251 GLFPSIY
+251 SLLPSIY

-263 VAAAAVGGLTN
+263 VAAAAAGGLTS
-274 IRTYRLIVPIM
+274 IRTYRIVLPIM
-285 VLAMVPFTLF
+285 LFAMVPFTLF
-295 LAFGCKDRVIQEQD
+295 LAFGCKDRVIQEED
-309 HKPEVNMR
+309 HKPEINMR

-327 YLWITNIST
+327 YLWITNVSS

-345 INIVNMLIIYSMR
+345 INIVNMLIIYAMR
-358 QDWFQGIM
+358 QDWFMGIM
-366 SSILGTAYTPGMLLS
+366 STILGTAYTPGMLLS

-400 NVFCSLLSVAGVYMN
+400 TVACSLLSVAGVYMN

-421 ISQYLATMLGSVMT
+421 ISQYLVTMLASVMSIVT
-435 IITTSMS
+435 PSMT

-452 SGERLDGCMGIFSYL
+452 SGERLDGCMGIFGYL
-467 ASPVTTLAAMVVPT
+467 ASPVTTVAAMVVPT
-481 LYGLFGFTS
+481 IYGMFGFTS
-490 DWNILFDGGIRNR
+490 DWNILFDGDIRNR
-503 IFIVTIVLTALTG
+503 IFIVTIVLTAVTG

-538 ELRKRAEAKDR
+538 ELRARAEVKNHEHAQPETADNI
-549 DQVQEASQTSENAA
+549 T

>member
-1 MKSKAEVAAT
+1 MKSKAEIVGT

-21 YWNHPRPGE
+21 YWDKPRPGE

-35 EFLFFA
+35 EFLYFI

-46 SNNAQYTG
+46 SNNAMNTG
-54 GNLSFAASCLF
+54 ANLTFTASCLF

-74 MDFAMLGI
+74 MDFAMLGV

-88 YLFQPISMIITDNL
+88 YLFQPITMIITDNL
-102 GRPPKKTMRMIHG
+102 GRPPKKTMRLINW

-130 PQAPFES
+130 PQTPFED
-137 FMPALPQVL
+137 FMPALPQVI
-146 GTKFLVQVLST
+146 GTKFLVQVLTT

-162 VYRTLSPKFGKY
+162 VYRKLSPKFGKY
-174 RCWIV
+174 RCWVV
-179 AGILPYMAVL
+179 AGILPYMVVL
-189 MLLVLFPYNQLSYN
+189 MLLVLFPYNELSYN
-203 DKFWVMNLMFAIW
+203 DKFWVMNLMFAVW
-216 GTFGSCFAQA
+216 TTFATCFAQSA
-226 NNVQNVITPNT
+226 NVQNVITPNT

-251 GLFPSIY
+251 SLLPSIY

-263 VAAAAVGGLTN
+263 VAAAAAGGLTS
-274 IRTYRLIVPIM
+274 IRTYRIVLPIM
-285 VLAMVPFTLF
+285 LFAMVPFTLF
-295 LAFGCKDRVIQEQD
+295 LAFGCKDRVIQEED
-309 HKPEVNMR
+309 HKPEINMR

-327 YLWITNIST
+327 YLWITNVSS

-345 INIVNMLIIYSMR
+345 INIVNMLIIYAMR
-358 QDWFQGIM
+358 QDWFMGIM
-366 SSILGTAYTPGMLLS
+366 STILGTAYTPGMLLS

-387 FGKKRLMLFCKYM
+387 IGKKRLMLFCKYM
-400 NVFCSLLSVAGVYMN
+400 TVACSLLSVAGVYMN

-421 ISQYLATMLGSVMT
+421 ISQYLVTMLASVMSIVT
-435 IITTSMS
+435 PSMT

-452 SGERLDGCMGIFSYL
+452 SGERLDGCMGIFGYL
-467 ASPVTTLAAMVVPT
+467 ASPVTTVAAMVVPT
-481 LYGLFGFTS
+481 IYGMFGFTS
-490 DWNILFDGGIRNR
+490 DWNILFDGDIRNR
-503 IFIVTIVLTALTG
+503 IFIVTIVLTAVTG

-538 ELRKRAEAKDR
+538 ELRARAEVKNHEHAQPETAD
-549 DQVQEASQTSENAA
+549 NIM

>member
-21 YWNHPRPGE
+21 YWNKPRPGE

-35 EFLFFA
+35 EFLFFV

-54 GNLSFAASCLF
+54 GNLTFTASCLF

-88 YLFQPISMIITDNL
+88 YLFQPITMIITDNL

-115 ASLAFVVVGIACFFV
+115 ASLAFVVAGIACFFI

-146 GTKFLVQVLST
+146 GTKFLVQVLTT

-309 HKPEVNMR
+309 HKPEINMR

-490 DWNILFDGGIRNR
+490 DWNILFDGSIRNR

-516 LLSAIPY
+516 LLSAVPY
-523 HFYDMTEQRHEEMMD
+523 HFYDLTEQRHEEMMD

-549 DQVQEASQTSENAA
+549 GQVQEASQSSENAA

>member
-189 MLLVLFPYNQLSYN
+189 MLLVLFPYNRLSYN

-516 LLSAIPY
+516 LLSAVPY
-523 HFYDMTEQRHEEMMD
+523 HFYDLTEQRHEEMMD

-549 DQVQEASQTSENAA
+549 DQVQEASQTSESAA

>member
-189 MLLVLFPYNQLSYN
+189 MLLVLFPYNRLSYN

-516 LLSAIPY
+516 LLSAVPY
-523 HFYDMTEQRHEEMMD
+523 HFYDLTEQRHEEMMD

>member
-146 GTKFLVQVLST
+146 GTKFLAQVLST

-516 LLSAIPY
+516 LLSAVPY
-523 HFYDMTEQRHEEMMD
+523 HFYDLTEQRHEEMMD

-549 DQVQEASQTSENAA
+549 GQVQEASQSSESAA
-563 ESV
+563 EFV